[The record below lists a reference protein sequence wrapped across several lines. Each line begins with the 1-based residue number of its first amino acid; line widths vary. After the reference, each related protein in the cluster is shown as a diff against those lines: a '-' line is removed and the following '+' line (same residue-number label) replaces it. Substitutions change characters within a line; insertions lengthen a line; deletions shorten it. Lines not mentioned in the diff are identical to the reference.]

1 MPPADSSADAEAAST
16 DNIEHLSR
24 GGDSVRAWGRTDI
37 GKVRSENQDTY
48 FIELDPAG
56 DTVCV
61 VCDGMGGAKAGATAS
76 LIAASAFVEEIR
88 SRAPGVERSAEF
100 LKKLCR
106 DAVETA
112 NREVYEKAS
121 SDPEFN
127 GMGTTLV
134 AAVGSGDNMVIVNIG
149 DSRAYLITDAGI
161 ERLTRDHSL
170 VEDMMIQG
178 DLTREQA
185 RSHPSK
191 NLITRAIGADASAEC
206 DVYFRKMRPGEHL
219 LLCSD
224 GLTNMVEE
232 QEILYEVLHGG
243 DKSLACSRLVDIAN
257 DRGGRDNITVVL
269 LEI

>member
-1 MPPADSSADAEAAST
+1 M
-16 DNIEHLSR
+16 
-24 GGDSVRAWGRTDI
+24 RAWGKTDI
-37 GKVRSENQDTY
+37 GRVRAENQDTY

-56 DTVCV
+56 STVCV
-61 VCDGMGGAKAGATAS
+61 VCDGMGGAKAGAVAS
-76 LIAASAFVEEIR
+76 RIAASAFVEEIR
-88 SRAPGVERSAEF
+88 SRAPGAERDADFLKSLAREAVER
-100 LKKLCR
+100 
-106 DAVETA
+106 A
-112 NREVYEKAS
+112 NREVFERS
-121 SDPEFN
+121 ESGPEYN

-134 AAVGSGDNMVIVNIG
+134 AAVGSGNRVVITNIG
-149 DSRAYLITDAGI
+149 DSRAYLITEDGI

-170 VEDMMIQG
+170 VEDMMMQG
-178 DLTREQA
+178 DLTVEQA

-191 NLITRAIGADASAEC
+191 NLITRAVGVDETAEC
-206 DVYFRKMRPGEHL
+206 DVYYREMHPGEHL

-243 DKSLACSRLVDIAN
+243 DKALACERLVGIAN